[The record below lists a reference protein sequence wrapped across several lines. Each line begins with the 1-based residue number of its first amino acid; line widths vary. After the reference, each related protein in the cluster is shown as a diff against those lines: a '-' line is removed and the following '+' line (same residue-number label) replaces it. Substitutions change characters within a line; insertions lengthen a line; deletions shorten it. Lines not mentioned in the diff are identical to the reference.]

1 MDSEAAPNEVP
12 TEYSL
17 VFYECYINTW
27 FIGSST
33 LCAPL
38 SFMPFRSARN
48 KSQMASANCQENR
61 KQLILLRLCPI
72 ESIPYQSMSS
82 STSCLVFVS
91 RTDLGRVPQ
100 LFFVPFPLKTPPP
113 AHSPRGFWYN
123 VIRKSRDMQ
132 KRLEIQVWH
141 AYDFFK
147 AIVISCPPPWGGL
160 IPSGWEPLP

>member
-91 RTDLGRVPQ
+91 RTDLGRVSQ
-100 LFFVPFPLKTPPP
+100 LFFVPFPFKNPTTSPFLPWLLVQCDTQIKGHAKTP
-113 AHSPRGFWYN
+113 RNTG
-123 VIRKSRDMQ
+123 MTC
-132 KRLEIQVWH
+132 VW
-141 AYDFFK
+141 FF
-147 AIVISCPPPWGGL
+147 
-160 IPSGWEPLP
+160 